1 MKVFEYIIFKGG
13 GCMDD
18 YHYYYYKNLRKGEK
32 IKMKN
37 LEFIKKIAVDIIS
50 EEELMKKLSEN
61 RKLIIKLGADPSRPD
76 LHLGHTVVLR
86 ALKHFQEM
94 GHDVVFVIGDF
105 TGMIGDPSGRNKT
118 RPALTKEQTRESGKS
133 YFKQVTKILDKNKTK
148 IMYNSEW
155 LTKMNFNDVID
166 IASKYTIAQLLER
179 DDFKNRYQNNLPISV
194 HELLYPLIQ
203 GYDSVQLKADIE
215 IGGTDQTFNL
225 LVGRELQKAYGQEK
239 QVVITFP
246 LLVGLDG
253 KEKMSKSLDNY
264 IGIDESPE
272 IIYEKCMKIPDN
284 CLLEYFVLTT
294 DIEEEKAKKFM
305 AEDIVEAHR
314 IYAREIIKMYH
325 GEEFVLDAENRY
337 NAISNGLIPDNID
350 VINISKE
357 NPKINITDLLVSLNF
372 VNSKSEAKRMISQRA
387 VKINDNVITDIN
399 YVLDLKN
406 EIILKYGKN
415 KVLKII

>member
-1 MKVFEYIIFKGG
+1 
-13 GCMDD
+13 
-18 YHYYYYKNLRKGEK
+18 
-32 IKMKN
+32 MKN

-50 EEELMKKLSEN
+50 EEKLLKKLSEK

-94 GHDVVFVIGDF
+94 GHEVVFVIGDF

-118 RPALTKEQTRESGKS
+118 RPALTKEQTREAGKS

-155 LTKMNFNDVID
+155 LSKMNFNDVID

-203 GYDSVQLKADIE
+203 GYDSVKLRADIE

-294 DIEEEKAKKFM
+294 DIEEETAKEFM
-305 AEDIVEAHR
+305 EKDIVEAHR

-325 GEEFVLDAENRY
+325 GEEFILDAENRY

-350 VINISKE
+350 VVNISKE

-415 KVLKII
+415 KVIKII

>member
-1 MKVFEYIIFKGG
+1 
-13 GCMDD
+13 
-18 YHYYYYKNLRKGEK
+18 
-32 IKMKN
+32 MKN
-37 LEFIKKIAVDIIS
+37 LEFIKKIAIDIIS
-50 EEELMKKLSEN
+50 EEELLKKLSEK

-86 ALKHFQEM
+86 ALKHFQKM
-94 GHDVVFVIGDF
+94 GHEVVFVIGDF

-118 RPALTKEQTRESGKS
+118 RPALTKEQTRKSGES
-133 YFKQVTKILDKNKTK
+133 YFKQVTKILDKNKTRVV
-148 IMYNSEW
+148 YNSEW
-155 LTKMNFNDVID
+155 LSKMNFNDVID

-246 LLVGLDG
+246 LLIGLDG

-272 IIYEKCMKIPDN
+272 IMYEKSMKIPDN

-294 DIEEEKAKKFM
+294 DINEEMAKEFIEK
-305 AEDIVEAHR
+305 DIVEAHR

-325 GEEFVLDAENRY
+325 GEKFIIEAENRY
-337 NAISNGLIPDNID
+337 NALSKGLIPNNID
-350 VINISKE
+350 VVNISKE
-357 NPKINITDLLVSLNF
+357 YPKINIVDLLVSLNF

-387 VKINDNVITDIN
+387 VKINDNVITDID
-399 YVLDLKN
+399 YAIDFKN
-406 EIILKYGKN
+406 EVILKYGKN
-415 KVLKII
+415 KIVKII

>member
-1 MKVFEYIIFKGG
+1 
-13 GCMDD
+13 MDD
-18 YHYYYYKNLRKGEK
+18 YHYYYNKNLRKGEK

-118 RPALTKEQTRESGKS
+118 RPALTKEQTREAGKS

-155 LTKMNFNDVID
+155 LSKMNFNDVID
-166 IASKYTIAQLLER
+166 IASKYTIAQLMER

-294 DIEEEKAKKFM
+294 DIEEETAKEFM
-305 AEDIVEAHR
+305 EKDIVEAHR

-325 GEEFVLDAENRY
+325 GEEFILDAENRY

-350 VINISKE
+350 VVNISKE
-357 NPKINITDLLVSLNF
+357 NPKINI
-372 VNSKSEAKRMISQRA
+372 
-387 VKINDNVITDIN
+387 
-399 YVLDLKN
+399 KN
-406 EIILKYGKN
+406 
-415 KVLKII
+415 

>member
-1 MKVFEYIIFKGG
+1 
-13 GCMDD
+13 
-18 YHYYYYKNLRKGEK
+18 
-32 IKMKN
+32 MKN

-118 RPALTKEQTRESGKS
+118 RPALTKEQTREAGKS

-155 LTKMNFNDVID
+155 LSKMNFNDVID

-294 DIEEEKAKKFM
+294 DIEEETAKEFM
-305 AEDIVEAHR
+305 EKDIVEAHR

-325 GEEFVLDAENRY
+325 GEEFILDAENRY

-350 VINISKE
+350 VVNISKE

-415 KVLKII
+415 KVIKII

>member
-1 MKVFEYIIFKGG
+1 
-13 GCMDD
+13 
-18 YHYYYYKNLRKGEK
+18 
-32 IKMKN
+32 MKN

-94 GHDVVFVIGDF
+94 GHDVIFVIGDF

-118 RPALTKEQTRESGKS
+118 RPALTKEQTREAGKS

-155 LTKMNFNDVID
+155 LSKMNFNDVID

-294 DIEEEKAKKFM
+294 DIEEETAKEFM
-305 AEDIVEAHR
+305 EKDIVEAHR

-350 VINISKE
+350 VVNISKE
-357 NPKINITDLLVSLNF
+357 NPKINITYLLVSLNF

-415 KVLKII
+415 KVIKII

>member
-1 MKVFEYIIFKGG
+1 
-13 GCMDD
+13 MDD

-350 VINISKE
+350 VVNISKE

-415 KVLKII
+415 KVIKII

>member
-1 MKVFEYIIFKGG
+1 
-13 GCMDD
+13 
-18 YHYYYYKNLRKGEK
+18 
-32 IKMKN
+32 MKN
-37 LEFIKKIAVDIIS
+37 LEFIKKIAIDIIS
-50 EEELMKKLSEN
+50 EEELLKKLSEK

-94 GHDVVFVIGDF
+94 GHEVVFVIGDF

-118 RPALTKEQTRESGKS
+118 RPALTKEQTRKSGES
-133 YFKQVTKILDKNKTK
+133 YFKQVTKILDKNKTRVV
-148 IMYNSEW
+148 YNSEW
-155 LTKMNFNDVID
+155 LSKMNFNDVID

-246 LLVGLDG
+246 LLIGLDG

-272 IIYEKCMKIPDN
+272 IMYEKSMKIPDN

-294 DIEEEKAKKFM
+294 DINEKIAKEFIEK
-305 AEDIVEAHR
+305 DIVEAHR

-325 GEEFVLDAENRY
+325 GEKFIIEAENRY
-337 NAISNGLIPDNID
+337 NALSKGLIPNNID
-350 VINISKE
+350 VVNISKE
-357 NPKINITDLLVSLNF
+357 YPKINIVDLLVSLNF

-387 VKINDNVITDIN
+387 VKINDNVITDID
-399 YVLDLKN
+399 YAIDFEN
-406 EIILKYGKN
+406 EVILKYGKN
-415 KVLKII
+415 KIVKII

>member
-1 MKVFEYIIFKGG
+1 
-13 GCMDD
+13 
-18 YHYYYYKNLRKGEK
+18 
-32 IKMKN
+32 MKN

-50 EEELMKKLSEN
+50 EEELVKKLSEK

-94 GHDVVFVIGDF
+94 GHEVVFVIGDF

-118 RPALTKEQTRESGKS
+118 RPALTKEQTRKSGES
-133 YFKQVTKILDKNKTK
+133 YFKQVTKILDKNKTRVV
-148 IMYNSEW
+148 YNSEW
-155 LTKMNFNDVID
+155 LSKMNFNDVID

-246 LLVGLDG
+246 LLIGLDG

-272 IIYEKCMKIPDN
+272 IMYEKSMKIPDN

-294 DIEEEKAKKFM
+294 DINEKIAKEFIEK
-305 AEDIVEAHR
+305 DIVEAHR

-325 GEEFVLDAENRY
+325 GEKFIIEAENRY
-337 NAISNGLIPDNID
+337 NALSKGLIPNNID
-350 VINISKE
+350 VVNISKE
-357 NPKINITDLLVSLNF
+357 YPKINIVDLLVSLNF

-387 VKINDNVITDIN
+387 VKINDNIITDID
-399 YVLDLKN
+399 YAIDFEN
-406 EIILKYGKN
+406 EVILKYGKN
-415 KVLKII
+415 KIVKII

>member
-1 MKVFEYIIFKGG
+1 M
-13 GCMDD
+13 
-18 YHYYYYKNLRKGEK
+18 N
-32 IKMKN
+32 N

-50 EEELMKKLSEN
+50 EEELSKKLNEK

-94 GHDVVFVIGDF
+94 GHDIIFVIGDF

-118 RPALTKEQTRESGKS
+118 RPALTKEQTRKSGES
-133 YFKQVTKILDKNKTK
+133 YFKQVTKILDRNKTK
-148 IMYNSEW
+148 IIYNSEW
-155 LTKMNFNDVID
+155 LSKMNFNDVID

-294 DIEEEKAKKFM
+294 DIEEETAKEFM
-305 AEDIVEAHR
+305 EKDIVEAHR

-325 GEEFVLDAENRY
+325 GEEFILDAENRY

-350 VINISKE
+350 VVNISKE

-387 VKINDNVITDIN
+387 VKINNDVITDIN
-399 YVLDLKN
+399 YVVDLKN
-406 EIILKYGKN
+406 EIVLKYGKS
-415 KVLKII
+415 KIIKIN

>member
-1 MKVFEYIIFKGG
+1 M
-13 GCMDD
+13 
-18 YHYYYYKNLRKGEK
+18 N
-32 IKMKN
+32 N

-50 EEELMKKLSEN
+50 EEELSKKLNEK

-94 GHDVVFVIGDF
+94 GHDIIFVIGDF

-118 RPALTKEQTRESGKS
+118 RPALTKEQTRKSGES

-148 IMYNSEW
+148 IIYNSEW
-155 LTKMNFNDVID
+155 LSKMNFNDVID

-272 IIYEKCMKIPDN
+272 IMYEKCMKIPDN

-294 DIEEEKAKKFM
+294 DIEEEKAKDYITK
-305 AEDIVEAHR
+305 DIVEAHR

-325 GEEFVLDAENRY
+325 GNEYILDAENRY
-337 NAISNGLIPDNID
+337 NAIANNLIPENIEI
-350 VINISKE
+350 INISEKYS
-357 NPKINITDLLVSLNF
+357 KINVVDLLTLLNYA
-372 VNSKSEAKRMISQRA
+372 NSKSEAKRMINQKA
-387 VKINDNVITDIN
+387 VKINNDVITDIN
-399 YVLDLKN
+399 YVVDLKN
-406 EIILKYGKN
+406 EIVLKYGKS
-415 KVLKII
+415 KIIKIN

>member
-1 MKVFEYIIFKGG
+1 
-13 GCMDD
+13 
-18 YHYYYYKNLRKGEK
+18 
-32 IKMKN
+32 MKN

-50 EEELMKKLSEN
+50 EEELLKKLSEK

-94 GHDVVFVIGDF
+94 GHEVVFVIGDF

-118 RPALTKEQTRESGKS
+118 RPALTKEQTRKSGES
-133 YFKQVTKILDKNKTK
+133 YFKQVTKILDKNKTRVV
-148 IMYNSEW
+148 YNSEW
-155 LTKMNFNDVID
+155 LSKMNFNDVID

-246 LLVGLDG
+246 LLIGLDG

-272 IIYEKCMKIPDN
+272 IMYEKSMKIPDN

-294 DIEEEKAKKFM
+294 DINEKIAKEFIEK
-305 AEDIVEAHR
+305 DIVEAHR

-325 GEEFVLDAENRY
+325 GEKFIIEAENRY
-337 NAISNGLIPDNID
+337 NALSKGLIPNNID
-350 VINISKE
+350 VVNISKE
-357 NPKINITDLLVSLNF
+357 YPKINIVDLLVSLNF

-387 VKINDNVITDIN
+387 VKINDNVITDID
-399 YVLDLKN
+399 YAIDFEN
-406 EIILKYGKN
+406 EVILKYGKN
-415 KVLKII
+415 KIVKII